1 MFNSWMKKLLNLGWS
16 FSNIDNTWKN
26 KTCIISTETSRIV
39 INLSKTFLQTQ
50 SFFIVWNQ
58 KQMIFVLEKTGSRDR
73 KLLNFKIS
81 GKTCTQDS
89 KAISNSIYPLSPS
102 VICLCSIL
110 WYRLIGTERN
120 PCVPVNLESPIMYS
134 KDTSTLLLTLE
145 LCSKPLGIF
154 QRVIKNYFQLFSE
167 ETLKIRVKLFK

>member
-81 GKTCTQDS
+81 GKTFTQDS
-89 KAISNSIYPLSPS
+89 KAISNPYILFHPLWS
-102 VICLCSIL
+102 VFVQSSDTDLLAQRGTLAFQWIWRVQLCI
-110 WYRLIGTERN
+110 
-120 PCVPVNLESPIMYS
+120 
-134 KDTSTLLLTLE
+134 
-145 LCSKPLGIF
+145 
-154 QRVIKNYFQLFSE
+154 Q
-167 ETLKIRVKLFK
+167 KIRLHCCFLWNYVPSLLAYSRG